1 VQWTRRRNVEIRVS
15 LHLQLYKLCRART
28 NMKVSRY
35 LESEPEGHAWPSSV
49 AEIGRDKHP
58 TRVNKSVTTS
68 TTTER
73 A

>member
-1 VQWTRRRNVEIRVS
+1 
-15 LHLQLYKLCRART
+15 
-28 NMKVSRY
+28 MKVSRY